1 MTRILLSAVAAAAL
15 SLLAACG
22 GGDGA
27 EDSSAANRAAPAGTV
42 DTGGIGG
49 SGITTKSI
57 VVGGTATPSIGG
69 VGGSGSPAPMV
80 GGVGGSGIKSVG
92 ATQACGLQG
101 VSVTIAGA
109 RVNAD
114 GAAALD
120 GAGWIDVA
128 VPAPVRADLLRL
140 AAGESLPLDF
150 SALPEGTY
158 RQIRLLLVAG
168 DAAAPLA
175 DAVIADGQESPLAVP
190 SAAQGGLPLATTIT
204 VAQGRA
210 TASFD
215 GLDVCRAVSGTAG
228 TYALN
233 AAGSGATT
241 QVAATY

>member
-1 MTRILLSAVAAAAL
+1 MTRIFLSAVAAAAL

-27 EDSSAANRAAPAGTV
+27 EDSAASRAAPTSAA

-49 SGITTKSI
+49 SGVTTKSL
-57 VVGGTATPSIGG
+57 VVGGTATPSTGG
-69 VGGSGSPAPMV
+69 IGGSGSPVPLT
-80 GGVGGSGIKSVG
+80 GGIGGSGILSVRP
-92 ATQACGLQG
+92 TPACALQG
-101 VSVTIAGA
+101 VAVTIAGA
-109 RVNAD
+109 RVNTD

-120 GAGWIDVA
+120 SPGWLDVA

-140 AAGESLPLDF
+140 GASEPLPLDF

-175 DAVIADGQESPLAVP
+175 DAVIADGRETALAVP
-190 SAAQGGLPLATTIT
+190 SVAQGGLPLAATIT
-204 VAQGRA
+204 VAQGQV

-215 GLDVCRAVSGTAG
+215 ALDVCQAVSGTAG

-241 QVAATY
+241 QVATSY